1 MHRRVLASIRNPI
14 LLGMLLAA
22 ALCPLRPAA
31 AAIGHAAVQNML
43 ADAEQKAQA
52 GQFPEAVTVLQRV
65 LEIEPENSDAWEWLG
80 FCRLA
85 MGDRDGAIEAYAA
98 HLKLDPESE
107 QGWAAMNRL
116 FFDFENLPF
125 PSSLNPDIVPVIPVT
140 MELDRILTSGP
151 GGANPQERQF
161 AYTASVIFPEPMAYP
176 ETMRIRSSTSQSGVN
191 PTTITDPKRR
201 GLYNRVSYGYILD
214 PDTGRLELKLA
225 LHYPSETLTGR
236 NEDASQIACAAMATL
251 LRLWWL
257 GRDILGRIPSPG
269 EGPVNVWLTS
279 GGEAGGE
286 QWNDNLYLYGLEQ
299 KRQPTEWLREI
310 AHEWGHLLLPGIDG
324 FTDPEA
330 WANGAMGEGLFL
342 RWLAQSVER
351 EGKWAV
357 DALWPGEVDLA
368 KHFAS
373 HNDALLNNFLTQGPN
388 STLLVNRGRQGMDYI
403 VGLLL
408 FAEAAHGPAF
418 VRRLLNTLGGDHP
431 ADLVRAYK
439 DAVRSLA
446 AEGIA
451 FDARVNIP
459 AEDGRCCF
467 TAMMT
472 EPGLALQAGR
482 EAAYWVY
489 IPDGNW
495 TMRILASTRKQA
507 VVAVQSDDIPPAS
520 TVLQPGD
527 DTSGTVPLG
536 QQPEGWQ
543 RISVRVANAES
554 DVVLQRFVFTGTGVG
569 ASPFAAEDNAPDG
582 PQPAVE
588 GVEETSE

>member
-1 MHRRVLASIRNPI
+1 MRRRTWANIGNPI
-14 LLGMLLAA
+14 LPGMLLAA
-22 ALCPLRPAA
+22 ALCSVQPAP

-43 ADAEQKAQA
+43 ADAEEKAQA
-52 GQFPEAVTVLQRV
+52 AQFPEAVAVLQRV

-125 PSSLNPDIVPVIPVT
+125 PFSLNPDIVPVIPVT
-140 MELDRILTSGP
+140 MELGRVLVPAAGSTDV
-151 GGANPQERQF
+151 QERQF
-161 AYTASVIFPEPMAYP
+161 AYTTSVVFPEPMAYP
-176 ETMRIRSSTSQSGVN
+176 ETMRIPSPTSQSGVN

-201 GLYNRVSYGYILD
+201 GLYNRVSYGYILN
-214 PDTGRLELKLA
+214 PETGRLELEIA
-225 LHYPSETLTGR
+225 LHYPSETLTGQGTDGA
-236 NEDASQIACAAMATL
+236 EIADAAMANL

-257 GRDILGRIPSPG
+257 GRDILGRVLIHDK
-269 EGPVNVWLTS
+269 GPLNVWLTS

-299 KRQPTEWLREI
+299 KREPTEWLREV

-330 WANGAMGEGLFL
+330 WANGAMGETLFL
-342 RWLAQSVER
+342 RWLAQSAER

-357 DALWPGEVDLA
+357 DALWPGKLDLA

-373 HNDALLNNFLTQGPN
+373 RNDALLNSFLTQGPN

-403 VGLLL
+403 VGLTL
-408 FAEAAHGPAF
+408 FAEAAHGLAF
-418 VRRLLNTLGGDHP
+418 IRQLFDTLTGDHP
-431 ADLVRAYK
+431 ADLMRAYK
-439 DAVRSLA
+439 DTVRSLA
-446 AEGIA
+446 PKGVP

-459 AEDGRCCF
+459 TADTRCCF
-467 TAMMT
+467 TAMGT
-472 EPGLALQAGR
+472 EPGLMLQAGQD
-482 EAAYWVY
+482 AAYWVY

-495 TMRILASTRKQA
+495 TMRILASAQKQA
-507 VVAVQSDDIPPAS
+507 VVAVQSDNIAPTS
-520 TVLQPGD
+520 VVLQPGD
-527 DTSGTVPLG
+527 DTIGELPLG
-536 QQPEGWQ
+536 QQPDGWQ
-543 RISVRVANAES
+543 QVHVKVANAQS
-554 DVVLQRFVFTGTGVG
+554 DVVLKRFIFTGTGIG
-569 ASPFAAEDNAPDG
+569 PSPFATGADESGGA
-582 PQPAVE
+582 QPAVE
-588 GVEETSE
+588 GVEETPD